1 MNTIGLSSRI
11 ALLSSPLASFGFA
24 GITTFRPGMCAHS
37 ASVDW
42 LCCAASMCAEPPGP
56 RNTTGSVNCPPDICR
71 ILAALLIS

>member
-1 MNTIGLSSRI
+1 
-11 ALLSSPLASFGFA
+11 
-24 GITTFRPGMCAHS
+24 MCAHS

-71 ILAALLIS
+71 IFAALLIS

>member
-1 MNTIGLSSRI
+1 M
-11 ALLSSPLASFGFA
+11 
-24 GITTFRPGMCAHS
+24 TTFSPGMCAHS

-56 RNTTGSVNCPPDICR
+56 RNTTGSVNCPPDIWR